1 MASNIE
7 DQIKSRV
14 EGLPKGLKEHIG
26 RVQVVAR
33 DLADQHHIDPEKTR
47 LGALAHDIARAMKE
61 DQLLQKAVELGIKIH
76 PVEAQ
81 VPILLHGP
89 VAAEMLRS
97 MDGMDDP
104 DIYEAVYWHS
114 TAHAGLGPAAK
125 VVFLADKL
133 DPQKITRYP
142 YLEELRE
149 LAMKT
154 LDGAVLDFLTREIIV
169 LLRQG
174 SLVHPISLEARNDLI
189 VQAVSPHGSTSSP

>member
-7 DQIKSRV
+7 DLINSRV
-14 EGLPKGLKEHIG
+14 EGLPRGLREHIA

-33 DLADQHHIDPEKTR
+33 DLAEQHHIDPEKTR

-61 DQLLQKAVELGIKIH
+61 DELLQKAVELGIKIN
-76 PVEAQ
+76 PVEAR

-97 MDGMDDP
+97 IDGIDDP
-104 DIYEAVYWHS
+104 DIYDAVYWHS
-114 TAHAGLGPAAK
+114 TAHKGLGPTGK

-149 LAMKT
+149 LAMVT
-154 LDGAVLDFLTREIIV
+154 LDGAVLDFLTREIV
-169 LLRQG
+169 TLLRQG
-174 SLVHPISLEARNDLI
+174 SLVHPISIEARNDLI
-189 VQAVSPHGSTSSP
+189 IQAM